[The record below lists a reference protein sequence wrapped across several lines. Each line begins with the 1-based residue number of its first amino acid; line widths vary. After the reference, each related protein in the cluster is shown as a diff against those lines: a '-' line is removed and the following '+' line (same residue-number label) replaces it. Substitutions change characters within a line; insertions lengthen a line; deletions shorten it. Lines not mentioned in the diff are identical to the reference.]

1 MQCSSDHEL
10 KGTEVTVN
18 IFNYVMWS
26 SFEKALIHFAGL
38 VISDNKIARVE
49 TSVSRAVVSRVETSA
64 SRAVVS
70 RVETSVSRA
79 VVSRVEIRVS
89 RAVVSRIQFKGDV
102 LLSFLGKHQ
111 RICLSTSDLSCSVGL
126 GASVN
131 QKTRGQ
137 LTI

>member
-26 SFEKALIHFAGL
+26 SFEIALIHFAGL

-49 TSVSRAVVSRVETSA
+49 TSVSRAVVSRVEI
-64 SRAVVS
+64 R
-70 RVETSVSRA
+70 VSRA